1 MDVDTD
7 RAIGC
12 LLGLALGDALGAPYE
27 GGILER
33 LLWRAIGTTGSGA
46 ARWTDDTQM
55 ALDLAETLIANR
67 HVQQEDLARR
77 FASSY
82 HWSRGYGPGTARLLR
97 RIRAGEPWQDAVRS
111 VYPSGSYGN
120 GAAMR
125 APVVG
130 ISYATHPEMLSEA
143 ARASAEVTHAHPL
156 GIEGAV
162 LMATATARLAT
173 QAPVQRVLEA
183 VFERSR
189 EDVFRSRLEV
199 ARVWLESHRPVKPGE
214 IRRELGNDS
223 TAVGSVVTALY
234 LGLRFLDDP
243 FHLLMEVVVRCR
255 GDADTIGAMAG
266 ALWGAA
272 NGAGRLP
279 TEALEKLEE
288 RDRIEET
295 SRALCETDPDG

>member
-288 RDRIEET
+288 RIRIEET
-295 SRALCETDPDG
+295 ARALCETDPDG